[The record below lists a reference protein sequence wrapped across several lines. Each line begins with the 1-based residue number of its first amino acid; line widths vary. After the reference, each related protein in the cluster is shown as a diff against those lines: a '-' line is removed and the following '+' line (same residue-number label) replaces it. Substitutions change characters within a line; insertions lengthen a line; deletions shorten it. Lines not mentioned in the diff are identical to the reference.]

1 MIGILVA
8 AIVVVGLAT
17 CNQKTEGF
25 WNIPSRTW
33 KVEKMYSDPGH
44 SNRGDYF
51 QTPHFQ
57 SLLSPRFSNVNY
69 GPNLRTQFPSYSNM
83 GVPQNPL
90 GYPKGKQQQLA
101 PIRVKSSPLGTP
113 VNPHSSHQ
121 ASNTYANGNYN
132 TVVNDLRSMGGGA
145 ISTDTVA
152 QGAAA
157 PMIGEDGE
165 IQQPIVY
172 DRYIY
177 ANRKS
182 RLRSG
187 GDPIRGDL
195 PIVPD
200 SGNWFTPSVH
210 PNIDL
215 QPGAINVL
223 AGVNNDTN
231 KQLANLI
238 YNSSGRADTTIGG
251 VNMANVN
258 MAQNKFASTSAAGGD
273 VSISSFP

>member
-1 MIGILVA
+1 MTASIGVFI
-8 AIVVVGLAT
+8 AIY
-17 CNQKTEGF
+17 NKNKEGF

-33 KVEKMYSDPGH
+33 KAEKMYSYPTGY
-44 SNRGDYF
+44 SNRRDYF
-51 QTPHFQ
+51 QSPHFQ

-69 GPNLRTQFPSYSNM
+69 GPNLRTQFPQYSNM

-90 GYPKGKQQQLA
+90 GYPTKSKA
-101 PIRVKSSPLGTP
+101 PSGIP
-113 VNPHSSHQ
+113 VNRHRMGN
-121 ASNTYANGNYN
+121 AYANGNYN
-132 TVVNDLRSMGGGA
+132 SVVNDVRSIGGNA
-145 ISTDTVA
+145 MSTDTVA
-152 QGAAA
+152 YPQ
-157 PMIGEDGE
+157 ESDGE
-165 IQQPIVY
+165 INQPIIY

-182 RLRSG
+182 KLRSG

-238 YNSSGRADTTIGG
+238 YNASGRADTTIGG
-251 VNMANVN
+251 VNMSDVN
-258 MAQNKFASTSAAGGD
+258 MSQNNYASASAAGGD
-273 VSISSFP
+273 ISITSFP

>member
-1 MIGILVA
+1 MWNKKLIFGILIIAV
-8 AIVVVGLAT
+8 IVIGLVVY
-17 CNQKTEGF
+17 NQKKKTEGF

-33 KVEKMYSDPGH
+33 KVEKMYSDPGY

-90 GYPKGKQQQLA
+90 GYPNK
-101 PIRVKSSPLGTP
+101 VKLEPLGTP

-121 ASNTYANGNYN
+121 ASNSYANGNYN
-132 TVVNDLRSMGGGA
+132 TVVNDLRSVGGGA

-152 QGAAA
+152 QGPANL
-157 PMIGEDGE
+157 MIDGDGE
-165 IQQPIVY
+165 ISQPIVY

-238 YNSSGRADTTIGG
+238 YNSSGRANTTIGG

-258 MAQNKFASTSAAGGD
+258 MAQSNFASASAAGGD

>member
-1 MIGILVA
+1 MLNQKLIIGILIAVV
-8 AIVVVGLAT
+8 VVVGGLVAY
-17 CNQKTEGF
+17 NQKESF
-25 WNIPSRTW
+25 WNLPSRTW
-33 KVEKMYSDPGH
+33 RVEKLLSDPRY
-44 SNRGDYF
+44 SSRDYF

-69 GPNLRTQFPSYSNM
+69 GANLRTQFPSYDRM

-90 GYPKGKQQQLA
+90 GYPTTDEATAQHNLVG
-101 PIRVKSSPLGTP
+101 IP
-113 VNPHSSHQ
+113 VYPHSYEAPDHL
-121 ASNTYANGNYN
+121 YANGNYN

-145 ISTDTVA
+145 VSTDTLA
-152 QGAAA
+152 LLPSSLGD
-157 PMIGEDGE
+157 DGD
-165 IQQPIVY
+165 IKQPIVY

-195 PIVPD
+195 PVVPD

-251 VNMANVN
+251 VNMANLN
-258 MAQNKFASTSAAGGD
+258 MAPSYLASTSAAGGD
-273 VSISSFP
+273 VTITSFP